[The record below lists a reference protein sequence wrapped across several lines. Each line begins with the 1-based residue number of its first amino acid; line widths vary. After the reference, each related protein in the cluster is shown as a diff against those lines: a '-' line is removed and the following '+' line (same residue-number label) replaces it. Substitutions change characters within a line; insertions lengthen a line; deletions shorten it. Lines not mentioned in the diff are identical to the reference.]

1 MNLHLTTMTQAPTK
15 QLQKINIRHYT
26 FTRSTRLDHTQ
37 VSGRVVP
44 SIDIFSEKNCGGCGL
59 PLSYSIIRLTSP
71 QEL

>member
-1 MNLHLTTMTQAPTK
+1 MNLHLTTMTQTPTK

-44 SIDIFSEKNCGGCGL
+44 SIDIFSEKK
-59 PLSYSIIRLTSP
+59 IV
-71 QEL
+71 ELVDCPCPIVSFG